1 MKVIHWTPKENKSQI
16 LEKGILITDTWI
28 SCSILTP
35 FKNLNNWWL
44 DFLLNDKEY
53 IGIIFELERN
63 DFPLVHSHW
72 CIDSHTEYDNDF
84 EIVSKKRYNLNEIL
98 SSNPKSVFNDLKGL
112 KHDYEQTIVW
122 RIGNTIDESSYLN
135 KDGIYRLDDKKIISS
150 GLKLIKS
157 NPKKAEKDFFDNP
170 DFMEF
175 VFEDYEILL
184 FKNIEPNR
192 IEKVIQVNT
201 NYSYDELIN
210 EIKTHFTQNVIYN

>member
-35 FKNLNNWWL
+35 FKNLNRWWL

-53 IGIIFELERN
+53 VGIIFELEKN
-63 DFPLVHSHW
+63 DFPLVYDHW
-72 CIDSHTEYDNDF
+72 IVDGYSETNDDF
-84 EIVSKKRYNLNEIL
+84 EVISKTRNSLKEIL
-98 SSNPKSVFNDLKGL
+98 SSNPKSVFGNLKEL
-112 KHDYEQTIVW
+112 KRDYEQTIVW
-122 RIGNTIDESSYLN
+122 RIGNTIDDSDYLD
-135 KDGIYRLDDKKIISS
+135 KDGIYKSNYKKIITS

-157 NPKKAEKDFFDNP
+157 NPKKAKKDFFDNP

-192 IEKVIQVNT
+192 IEKVIQSNT
-201 NYSYDELIN
+201 NYSYNDLMN
-210 EIKTHFTQNVIYN
+210 EIKTHYNIV

>member
-16 LEKGILITDTWI
+16 LENGILISDTWV

-35 FKNLNNWWL
+35 FKNLNRWWL

-53 IGIIFELERN
+53 IGIVFELNES

-72 CIDSHTEYDNDF
+72 CIDTYQKHDDELNTIE
-84 EIVSKKRYNLNEIL
+84 KRRYSLSEIL
-98 SSNPKSVFNDLKGL
+98 RDNPHSVFNNLSGL
-112 KHDYEQTIVW
+112 IEDYRKTIIW
-122 RIGNTIDESSYLN
+122 RIGNTVDNSNYLD
-135 KDGIYRLDDKKIISS
+135 KDGIYKSDDKKILAS

-175 VFEDYEILL
+175 VFEDYEVLL
-184 FKNIEPNR
+184 FKKIEPKR
-192 IEKVIQVNT
+192 IEKVIHSNT
-201 NYSYDELIN
+201 NYSYNDLMN
-210 EIKTHFTQNVIYN
+210 KIKTHYNNGHK